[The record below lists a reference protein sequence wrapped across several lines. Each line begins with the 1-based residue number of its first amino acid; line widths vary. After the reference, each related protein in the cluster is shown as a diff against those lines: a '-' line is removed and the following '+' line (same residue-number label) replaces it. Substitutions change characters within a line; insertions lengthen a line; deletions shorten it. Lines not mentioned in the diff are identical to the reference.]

1 MAEVVD
7 ADAEVDSACP
17 HCGEPDLGAEGVARD
32 RGADPRG
39 KQQIVSTDRFSTDMR
54 RNFVQPGLTDA
65 ECPRLVVLRVSL
77 HEEALTARRILLGRL
92 DDGVLDTD
100 HASQEVDVSWPQRDD
115 LAPAHSGLDKRL
127 DQQPMLRGQCAK
139 ETFKLV
145 RDPTFGR
152 RNEI

>member
-1 MAEVVD
+1 MRTLKSTPLALTVGSQTWVRKVLREIGVPTLVVNSRSFRPID
-7 ADAEVDSACP
+7 
-17 HCGEPDLGAEGVARD
+17 
-32 RGADPRG
+32 
-39 KQQIVSTDRFSTDMR
+39 FSTDMR

-115 LAPAHSGLDKRL
+115 LPPAHSGLNKRL

-139 ETFKLV
+139 EKVKFV
-145 RDPTFGR
+145 RGDCA
-152 RNEI
+152 